1 MNLLADESVSRVLIE
16 RLRTD
21 GHTVL
26 AIAEA
31 SPGVAD
37 TQAPEEAV

>member
-1 MNLLADESVSRVLIE
+1 MMLLADESVAGAIIE

-21 GHTVL
+21 GHTVP

-31 SPGVAD
+31 SPGVPD
-37 TQAPEEAV
+37 